1 MQRLFMTVAGAV
13 LMALGSGTYAPV
25 QAALL
30 DFNFTSV
37 SGVTG
42 SFTLDTDTKFSPQP
56 SAGAGPGLPGI
67 LYPNAVSN
75 FFLSSPQLNL
85 NGVTADY
92 EVVPPATSDRLG
104 LPPGL
109 GVLSG
114 AVYPSGCSAQNF
126 GCLVT
131 AGVLYAGNLSQLPV
145 LSDNPVD
152 YKSLGI
158 EFFDPQTGE
167 QINLTPDLYT
177 NFQVVRR
184 QSIPEESSS
193 LSLLIFGVVSTC
205 LLSKRIQKSVTL

>member
-1 MQRLFMTVAGAV
+1 MQRLFMTVVGAV
-13 LMALGSGTYAPV
+13 LMTLGSGAYASV

-42 SFTLDTDTKFSPQP
+42 SFTLDTDTKSSPQP
-56 SAGAGPGLPGI
+56 SVGAGPGLPGI

-85 NGVTADY
+85 NGVTTDY

-114 AVYPSGCSAQNF
+114 TVYPSGCSAQNF
-126 GCLVT
+126 SCFVT
-131 AGVLYAGNLSQLPV
+131 AGVLYAGKLSQLPA
-145 LSDNPVD
+145 LSDNPAD

-158 EFFDPQTGE
+158 EFFDPETAE
-167 QINLTPDLYT
+167 QINLTPDIYT

-184 QSIPEESSS
+184 QSIPEGSNS
-193 LSLLIFGVVSTC
+193 LSLLIFGIGSSS
-205 LLSKRIQKSVTL
+205 LLFKRIQKSLTL